1 MLPSSISEL
10 RYMTADPVVARSV
23 RWGAVGA
30 GMFLGG
36 MIVGVRLDG
45 LAIGVALASLVVVTP
60 LLVFAGLLYNF
71 HSDSDSALPRFKALL
86 VIMLVGWAS
95 VEVFALGAFAFAWSD
110 VARWSFLLIGSVAV
124 AFLIFAQ
131 FVAPRIETVS
141 AAAPD
146 PALTSYEP

>member
-10 RYMTADPVVARSV
+10 RSMTADPVAARSV
-23 RWGAVGA
+23 RWGAIGA

-36 MIVGVRLDG
+36 IIVGVTLDG
-45 LAIGVALASLVVVTP
+45 LAIGVALAGFVIVTP

-71 HSDSDSALPRFKALL
+71 RSDSESALPGFKALL

-110 VARWSFLLIGSVAV
+110 IARWAFLLIGSAAV
-124 AFLIFAQ
+124 AFVIFAQ
-131 FVAPRIETVS
+131 FVTRRIENVP
-141 AAAPD
+141 AAASDEELTVQD
-146 PALTSYEP
+146 P